1 MKPVTPA
8 IALCLAA
15 IGAPAHAAVEACMV
29 DTWIADMGDIADMM
43 ALQMQGAAAPV
54 AGEVSMQIAG
64 NGAFTL
70 LADDMIINVQV
81 PNAPAMDVKVVG
93 YSAGLFDAADNVFS
107 ASVNDYNLVGS
118 ADVLGQTMEIPFTSA
133 TGLGGG
139 GVGWFECAGD
149 TLRFEVSTGGA
160 ADTNRMPRLWRRR

>member
-1 MKPVTPA
+1 MKPIIPA
-8 IALCLAA
+8 IALCIAA
-15 IGAPAHAAVEACMV
+15 ITQPVNAAVEDCLV

-54 AGEVSMQIAG
+54 GGEVSMQIAG
-64 NGAFTL
+64 DGSFTL

-93 YSAGLFDAADNVFS
+93 YSAGQFEAADNAFL
-107 ASVNDYNLVGS
+107 ASVDDYNLLGS
-118 ADVLGQTMEIPFTSA
+118 ADVLGQTMEIPFSSD

-139 GVGWFECAGD
+139 GIGWFECAGD
-149 TLRFEVSTGGA
+149 TLRFEANVGGVTDA
-160 ADTNRMPRLWRRR
+160 NRMPRLWRRR